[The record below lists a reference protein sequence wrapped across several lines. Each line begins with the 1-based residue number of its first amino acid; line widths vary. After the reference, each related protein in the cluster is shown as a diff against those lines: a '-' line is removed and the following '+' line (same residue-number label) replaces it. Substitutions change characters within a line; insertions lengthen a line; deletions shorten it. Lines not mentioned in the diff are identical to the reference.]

1 LVQASQLSLANI
13 VTKATVVHTVTYFAA
28 GALAYAF
35 FDYRALW
42 DEPVF
47 NVYMRRMDDPLLL
60 AGPLFQPVRGVLFG
74 VVFYLLRREYF
85 GRAYGWLTMWVVLVA
100 IGMLSTFG
108 PAPGSLEG
116 LIYTT
121 IPLSAQFGGGSIET
135 LAQAL
140 TLSVLVFY
148 WVRQPGKRWLTWA
161 LTAAFLLVLAISIMG
176 LLQ

>member
-1 LVQASQLSLANI
+1 MVQAAQWTLAVI
-13 VTKATVVHTVTYFAA
+13 VIKTTVVHTVTYFVA

-35 FDYRALW
+35 FDYKSLW

-47 NVYMRRMDDPLLL
+47 NVYMKRMDDPVLM
-60 AGPLFQPVRGVLFG
+60 AGPLFQPIRGVLFG

-85 GRAYGWLTMWVVLVA
+85 GRTCGWLTIWVALVVL
-100 IGMLSTFG
+100 GMLSTFG
-108 PAPGSLEG
+108 PAPGSIEG

-121 IPLSAQFGGGSIET
+121 IPFGAQFGGGSIET

-140 TLSVLVFY
+140 SFSFVVFY
-148 WVRQPGKRWLTWA
+148 WVRRPEKRWLTGV
-161 LTAAFLLVLAISIMG
+161 LTAAFLLVLAFSIMG

>member
-1 LVQASQLSLANI
+1 MVHASHLTLAGI
-13 VTKATVVHTVTYFAA
+13 VTKTTVVHTVTYFAA
-28 GALAYAF
+28 GALAFAF

-74 VVFYLLRREYF
+74 VVFYLLRLEYF
-85 GRAYGWLTMWVVLVA
+85 GREYGWLTMWVVLVV

-108 PAPGSLEG
+108 PSPGSIEG

-135 LAQAL
+135 FAQAL

-148 WVRQPGKRWLTWA
+148 WVRQPGKRWLTWV
-161 LTAAFLLVLAISIMG
+161 LTAAFLLVLVFSIMG
-176 LLQ
+176 LFQ

>member
-1 LVQASQLSLANI
+1 MVQISHLTLAGI
-13 VTKATVVHTVTYFAA
+13 VTKTTIVHTVTYFAA

-74 VVFYLLRREYF
+74 VVFYLLRCKFF
-85 GRAYGWLTMWVVLVA
+85 GWEYGWLTMWVVLVL

-108 PAPGSLEG
+108 PAPGSIEG

-161 LTAAFLLVLAISIMG
+161 LTAAFLLVLAFSIMG